1 MRGRFK
7 YVCDECGEHT
17 WLTNRDRERSAAC
30 RCSYCGSLR
39 INPTKKSTASQKIS
53 ATRMAARESKDLN
66 RQKQN
71 MT

>member
-7 YVCDECGEHT
+7 YVCGECGENT
-17 WLTNRDRERSAAC
+17 WLTNRDRGRAAAC
-30 RCSYCGSLR
+30 RCEHCGSLR
-39 INPTKKSTASQKIS
+39 INPTKKSTASQKI
-53 ATRMAARESKDLN
+53 AAARIAAMEAKDLN